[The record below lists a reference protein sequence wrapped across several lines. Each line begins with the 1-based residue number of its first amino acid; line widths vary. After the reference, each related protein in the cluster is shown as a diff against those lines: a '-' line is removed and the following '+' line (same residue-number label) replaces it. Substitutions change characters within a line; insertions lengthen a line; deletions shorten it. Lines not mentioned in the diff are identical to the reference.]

1 MARKAR
7 NSPRDLISETTRLSI
22 ISALAVNS
30 SLTFNELKAL
40 LDVTDGNL
48 SVHARKLEDA
58 KLIQCKKSIS
68 NRMSKTVYRITRAGQ
83 TALEEYLSEMEELI
97 RSVRGKEA

>member
-7 NSPRDLISETTRLSI
+7 DKPRELISERTRLAI
-22 ISALAVNS
+22 ISALAVNP

-40 LDVTDGNL
+40 LNVTDGNL

-58 KLIQCKKSIS
+58 RLIQCKKSIA
-68 NRMSKTVYRITRAGQ
+68 NRMSKSVYRITVSGQ
-83 TALEEYLSEMEELI
+83 AALEQYLSEMEELI
-97 RSVRGKEA
+97 RRVRGK